1 MGAGARAERME
12 TKEKRK
18 DKILYMG
25 RRVAYGFVVKMHGQD
40 RTLFQC

>member
-1 MGAGARAERME
+1 MGVGETAERVE

-18 DKILYMG
+18 DKILSMG